1 MTHDTESER
10 GLLPCPFCGASAS
23 GHSIEP
29 HTHTLV
35 LAGVKMPDYP
45 GSYVIEGDC
54 QCGSGLIGDTQEEV
68 TARWNRRSSR
78 PSPVAQ
84 DGDWVMVPREP
95 TVEMILAAVDA
106 NQRIPRRKG
115 SPPTVME
122 IMTTEYKA
130 YLAAAPL
137 SAPKADE
144 EKP

>member
-10 GLLPCPFCGASAS
+10 GQFEAWAGSDESWIPNLNRDRKGVYMSLQTAAAWHAWQSA
-23 GHSIEP
+23 
-29 HTHTLV
+29 V
-35 LAGVKMPDYP
+35 A
-45 GSYVIEGDC
+45 
-54 QCGSGLIGDTQEEV
+54 
-68 TARWNRRSSR
+68 SR

-95 TVEMILAAVDA
+95 TVEMILAAVEA

-122 IMTTEYKA
+122 IMTAEYKA